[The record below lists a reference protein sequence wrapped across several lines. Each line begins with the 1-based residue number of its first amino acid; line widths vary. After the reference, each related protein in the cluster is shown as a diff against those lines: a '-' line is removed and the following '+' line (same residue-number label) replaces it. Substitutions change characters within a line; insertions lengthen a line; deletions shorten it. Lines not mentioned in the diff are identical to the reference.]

1 MTAEAAVTTATARH
15 WLGLAVLLTG
25 LFVASLDTFIIFVAV
40 PTMQASFGMT
50 FAQTELVV
58 AGYMLTFST
67 ALITASRL
75 GDRYGRRRLF
85 IIGLAAFT
93 ATSGFCG
100 VAWSPDAL
108 VAFRLAQGLSAAVL
122 SPQVLAIIKVD
133 FPRPADRAAAF
144 GWMGLVMSMGAIAGQ
159 VVGGLLLSA
168 DLWGLGWRPLFLLN
182 IPVGI
187 VALVAA
193 PYVLPESRTAAKG
206 LDLPG
211 GVLST
216 LGLGLLLFPLIEGRE
231 AGWPAW
237 AFIMLGGA
245 TVLLA
250 GFAIHQHIQTKRG
263 ASPLLDTSLFADRRF
278 TWGVVLILVFYALNA
293 PLLLSLTYLIQ
304 TGLGNPP
311 LQAALI
317 FCPMPM
323 SFAVASY
330 LSGRVP
336 ARKAGAMLLAG
347 VTLSILGAVAF
358 LLACRF
364 SSSLGFATLLP
375 GLVLSGFG
383 QGLFMTPVLNV
394 VLSVVH
400 EKHAGQASGVLVTV
414 QRAGNAIGVAVLQ
427 IPFFIVL
434 ERSHRSGAPTTVA
447 YADAFSAL
455 MVCIIVMLLV
465 VATLLRM
472 LATRGV
478 RHKA

>member
-1 MTAEAAVTTATARH
+1 MTAEATVTAATTRQ

-67 ALITASRL
+67 GLITASRL

-93 ATSGFCG
+93 ATSGLCG
-100 VAWSPDAL
+100 LAWSAEAL
-108 VAFRLAQGLSAAVL
+108 VIFRLAQGLSAAVL

-133 FPRPADRAAAF
+133 FPRPVDRAAAF

-168 DLWGLGWRPLFLLN
+168 DLWGFGWRPLFLLN
-182 IPVGI
+182 VPVGI
-187 VALVAA
+187 AALAAA
-193 PYVLPESRTAAKG
+193 PYVLRESRTVSQG
-206 LDLPG
+206 LDLAG
-211 GVLST
+211 SVMST

-237 AFIMLGGA
+237 AFIMLAGA
-245 TVLLA
+245 TLLLSA
-250 GFAIHQHIQTKRG
+250 FAIHQHIQTKRG
-263 ASPLLDTSLFADRRF
+263 ASPLLDTTLFADRRF
-278 TWGVVLILVFYALNA
+278 TLGVLLVLVFYALNA

-304 TGLGNPP
+304 IGLGNSP

-317 FCPMPM
+317 FCPMPF
-323 SFAVASY
+323 SFAAASY

-336 ARKAGAMLLAG
+336 ARMATAPLLVG
-347 VTLSILGAVAF
+347 VGISILGALAF
-358 LLACRF
+358 LVACR
-364 SSSLGFATLLP
+364 SASSLGFATLLP

-383 QGLFMTPVLNV
+383 QGLFMTPILNV
-394 VLSVVH
+394 VLSGIH
-400 EKHAGQASGVLVTV
+400 DSHAGQASGVLVTV

-434 ERSHRSGAPTTVA
+434 EHALRSGASTTLA

-455 MVCIIVMLLV
+455 MLCIIAMLVV
-465 VATLLRM
+465 VATLLRR
-472 LATRGV
+472 LSPNSFA
-478 RHKA
+478 A